1 MDNVKVGRNKK
12 DDKAKE
18 KYERNGGFSQKH
30 VRLMEATAEKRS
42 IAAKQGA
49 TTKK

>member
-1 MDNVKVGRNKK
+1 MDNPSAGRRKK

-30 VRLMEATAEKRS
+30 VRIVEAL
-42 IAAKQGA
+42 AATRAAAPKKQGKA
-49 TTKK
+49 KN